1 MFNVNVEINNEYALE
16 ELLWGQGLKT
26 FRYIIADGLIEELMM
41 HLEFMFGEYSHD
53 ITEINNYLA
62 YELSEEE
69 FVAKHRRDTK

>member
-1 MFNVNVEINNEYALE
+1 MFEVKMEVDNGYALE
-16 ELLWGQGLKT
+16 ELLWGQGLST

-62 YELSEEE
+62 YELNEKE
-69 FVAKHRRDTK
+69 FVAKHRRETK